1 MGMLLASM
9 LVLGIDPGTRHLGWG
24 LVRRAGSRL
33 ETLAFG
39 VISPSPSLSLAER
52 LVVIEAELVEILT
65 RYRPDV
71 AAVESLFFHKDPQ
84 AAAKLGHARG
94 VILLC
99 VMRAK
104 VQLFEYAPAKVKRV
118 IAGGGAAD
126 KRQVALMM
134 QALLGLS
141 ELPRA
146 DATDALALAVT
157 HLRLGP
163 LARVEGP
170 KASGSGSAT
179 ESPRAR
185 LLRLTQLAR
194 AKRKG

>member
-1 MGMLLASM
+1 M

-24 LVRRAGSRL
+24 LVRREGGRL
-33 ETLAFG
+33 STLDYG
-39 VISPSPSLSLAER
+39 VISPSPELCLAER
-52 LVVIEAELVEILT
+52 LVVIERELVSILE
-65 RYRPDV
+65 RHRPDA

-99 VMRAK
+99 VSRAN
-104 VQLFEYAPAKVKRV
+104 VSLFEYAPAKVKRIV
-118 IAGGGAAD
+118 AGGGAAD

-134 QALLGLS
+134 KALLGLT

-163 LARVEGP
+163 LANMQ
-170 KASGSGSAT
+170 KARTAKSGSKS
-179 ESPRAR
+179 ESPRER

>member
-1 MGMLLASM
+1 M

-24 LVRRAGSRL
+24 LVRREGSRIAS
-33 ETLAFG
+33 LAHG
-39 VISPSPSLSLAER
+39 VISPSPALSLAER
-52 LVVIEAELVEILT
+52 LVVIESELDEIIE
-65 RYRPDV
+65 RYRPDA

-99 VMRAK
+99 IARARIA
-104 VQLFEYAPAKVKRV
+104 LFEYAPAKVKRV
-118 IAGGGAAD
+118 IAGRGAAD

-134 QALLGLS
+134 KALLGLT

-163 LARVEGP
+163 LAKV
-170 KASGSGSAT
+170 KSVSAKKSSCSAVT
-179 ESPRAR
+179 KESPRER
-185 LLRLTQLAR
+185 LIRLTQLAR
-194 AKRKG
+194 ARRKG

>member
-1 MGMLLASM
+1 M

-24 LVRRAGSRL
+24 LVRRGGGRL
-33 ETLAFG
+33 EALAHG
-39 VISPSPSLSLAER
+39 VISPLISLSLADR
-52 LVVIEAELVEILT
+52 LVVIEAELVKIIEQ
-65 RYRPDV
+65 YRPDA

-99 VMRAK
+99 IAREKIA
-104 VQLFEYAPAKVKRV
+104 LFEYAPAKVKRI

-134 QALLGLS
+134 KALLGLT

-146 DATDALALAVT
+146 DATDALALAMT

-163 LARVEGP
+163 LANPARSLV
-170 KASGSGSAT
+170 KGSARLGSAT
-179 ESPRAR
+179 ESPRER
-185 LLRLTQLAR
+185 LIRLTQLAR

>member
-1 MGMLLASM
+1 M

-24 LVRRAGSRL
+24 LVRRERSRL
-33 ETLAFG
+33 TAVAHG
-39 VISPSPSLSLAER
+39 VISPSPELSLAER
-52 LVVIEAELVEILT
+52 LVIIETGLVKIIEQ
-65 RYRPDV
+65 YRPDA
-71 AAVESLFFHKDPQ
+71 AAVESLFFHKDAQ

-99 VMRAK
+99 VSRAK
-104 VQLFEYAPAKVKRV
+104 VSLFEYAPAKVKRI

-134 QALLGLS
+134 QALLQLT

-163 LARVEGP
+163 LV
-170 KASGSGSAT
+170 KVASSRITKTGSKE
-179 ESPRAR
+179 ESPRER
-185 LLRLTQLAR
+185 LIRLTQLAR